1 MINKDNTC
9 DYGTIKGGTQNI
21 LEMIFLKKKKKK
33 KMKDAICTRT
43 KVGTTTCTNK
53 VEGKISYTLIFVI
66 NTWGMGDEKGMVTY
80 TLL

>member
-33 KMKDAICTRT
+33 DERCNMYP
-43 KVGTTTCTNK
+43 NK
-53 VEGKISYTLIFVI
+53 SRY
-66 NTWGMGDEKGMVTY
+66 NNNMY
-80 TLL
+80 Q